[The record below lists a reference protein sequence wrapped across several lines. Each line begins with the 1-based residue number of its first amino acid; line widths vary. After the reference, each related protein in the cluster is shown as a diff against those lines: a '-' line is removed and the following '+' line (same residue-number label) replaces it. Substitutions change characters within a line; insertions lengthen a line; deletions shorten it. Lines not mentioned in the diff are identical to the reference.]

1 MSQKERIL
9 EHFQNGNTITS
20 LEAYDRLGVTQ
31 LATRIY
37 ELKQEGYPIE
47 SDRINVYNRYLE
59 KCRCGYLQTQLNGK
73 QTEA

>member
-1 MSQKERIL
+1 MSQKERLL

-20 LEAYDRLGVTQ
+20 LQAYDRLGVTQ

-59 KCRCGYLQTQLNGK
+59 KCSVAKYYMGGK
-73 QTEA
+73 